1 MAMNRRT
8 GIVTLVL
15 LVLLVVLTPTPT
27 PPAHAQTNCAD
38 VTEIP
43 QSECEALVAL
53 YTSTNGTEWTNN
65 TGWNTTSTPVAG
77 TAWSA
82 AADT

>member
-15 LVLLVVLTPTPT
+15 LVLLLALTPTPT

-38 VTEIP
+38 VT
-43 QSECEALVAL
+43 
-53 YTSTNGTEWTNN
+53 GD
-65 TGWNTTSTPVAG
+65 
-77 TAWSA
+77 TAERV
-82 AADT
+82 